1 MTDGRTF
8 PRVIPRPARVGTH
21 GDPHGHSSAHSCSD
35 MDGARLDRAMA
46 GGWSKVG
53 YRGRTICGLWSVRF
67 VEAGCGP
74 CRTARSAARVENHS
88 HDSGL
93 TSVRT
98 NSPKWRHHRRLQRGR
113 GAPGEVLSCSISNP
127 KLTRPAFASDCK
139 SLCPAFVLALC
150 PIRPAWPLVPNRA
163 VDCRSCH
170 PGTSGGIPFDLFHCP
185 GGPSTSFRSRLPC
198 LCRNRSPSRNLSF
211 RWATRHSRKLQSDRN
226 LPVCLRRSRWPAI
239 VAIVE

>member
-1 MTDGRTF
+1 MRLERAALAEPLREGSTDQPHRLTPKRLRISAAPSHNSF
-8 PRVIPRPARVGTH
+8 NSRARARERAVTLMVIQALT
-21 GDPHGHSSAHSCSD
+21 
-35 MDGARLDRAMA
+35 
-46 GGWSKVG
+46 
-53 YRGRTICGLWSVRF
+53 
-67 VEAGCGP
+67 AGCGP